1 MSKTDTC
8 TRCGREGH
16 TASSCKRVQCV
27 SCEGFRMLPRK
38 VMHSCVRTTRIGW
51 SPSPTFWREC
61 KLFAQ
66 AKQDTEAK
74 RRKAL
79 RDMGYI
85 TS

>member
-16 TASSCKRVQCV
+16 TASSCKRVQCL
-27 SCEGFRMLPRK
+27 SCEGFRMSMRK
-38 VMHSCVRTTRIGW
+38 IMHACERTNRIGW
-51 SPSPTFWREC
+51 SPSPTSWREC
-61 KLFAQ
+61 KQFAQ
-66 AKQDTEAK
+66 AKQDIEAK

-85 TS
+85 TA